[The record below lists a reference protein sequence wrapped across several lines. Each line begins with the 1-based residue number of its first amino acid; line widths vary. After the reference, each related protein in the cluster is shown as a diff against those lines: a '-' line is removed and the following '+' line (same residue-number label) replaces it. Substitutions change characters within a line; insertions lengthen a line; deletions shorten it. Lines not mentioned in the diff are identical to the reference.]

1 MIISRITDRRNNN
14 NMGYVSQSRRIVFFK
29 KNKDGMRQSFSV
41 FSCAET
47 SGHFEKIVWR
57 TNDT

>member
-14 NMGYVSQSRRIVFFK
+14 MGYVSQSKGIVFK
-29 KNKDGMRQSFSV
+29 KKDGMRKSFSV
-41 FSCAET
+41 FSCAGT